1 MLYFVFVLS
10 FPSATKFLGSWL
22 EVVRALKGE
31 SNIEGLVV
39 FLLFWVFFVML
50 SLLFLADANALDTAW
65 HFPALL

>member
-1 MLYFVFVLS
+1 M
-10 FPSATKFLGSWL
+10 